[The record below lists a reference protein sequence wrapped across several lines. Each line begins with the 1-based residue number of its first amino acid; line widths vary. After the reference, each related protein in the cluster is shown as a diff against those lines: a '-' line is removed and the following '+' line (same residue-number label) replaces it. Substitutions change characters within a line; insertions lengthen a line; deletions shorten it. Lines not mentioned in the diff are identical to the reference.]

1 MKFEFEN
8 NSPVDIPAANP
19 VAISSRIDVTNVNGK
34 LENVTVSLDIDH
46 TYTNDLRIA
55 LVAPN
60 GQRVVLVDREGGS
73 GNNFHNTTFDDR
85 STSSIRRA
93 LPPFTGRFSPDQ
105 PLSEFQGIEVN
116 GPWTLEVNDAAALDG
131 GILQGWSLNMM
142 VDQGI
147 RSEFEIGVRFLG
159 GLTRSQRDIFESAAA
174 RWSEVIIGDL
184 PQVGGTDIGTVDD
197 VVIDA
202 QGESIDGAGR
212 ILGQAAPTLIRSNG
226 FLPIRGTMSFD
237 TADLA
242 QLEANGGLFNVIV
255 HEMGH
260 VLGMGTLWGRL
271 GLVRGIGSSNPT
283 FLGRNANREFRSLI
297 GGVSRG
303 VPVEN
308 MGGPGTAGGHWRET
322 VFGHELMT
330 GFLDPG
336 VNPISRMTIAALQD
350 MGYVVN
356 PDAADRYSL
365 PGSRLLSIMGADAP
379 NHPCCGCGNHNPTA
393 QVHCG

>member
-1 MKFEFEN
+1 L
-8 NSPVDIPAANP
+8 SQ
-19 VAISSRIDVTNVNGK
+19 
-34 LENVTVSLDIDH
+34 L
-46 TYTNDLRIA
+46 ND
-55 LVAPN
+55 
-60 GQRVVLVDREGGS
+60 S
-73 GNNFHNTTFDDR
+73 
-85 STSSIRRA
+85 
-93 LPPFTGRFSPDQ
+93 
-105 PLSEFQGIEVN
+105 EVN
-116 GPWTLEVNDAAALDG
+116 GTWTLEVNDAAALDG
-131 GILQGWSLNMM
+131 GVLQDWSLSMM

-147 RSEFEIGVRFLG
+147 RSEFEIGVRFGG

-184 PQVGGTDIGTVDD
+184 PEVGGTDIGTVDD

-202 QGESIDGAGR
+202 AGERIDGAGR
-212 ILGQAAPTLIRSNG
+212 ILGQASPTLIRSNG

-260 VLGMGTLWGRL
+260 VLGVGTLWQRL
-271 GLVRGIGSSNPT
+271 GLLQGAGTSNPT
-283 FLGRNANREFRSLI
+283 FLGRNASQEFRTLM
-297 GGVSRG
+297 GGITRG

-308 MGGPGTAGGHWRET
+308 TGGPGTAGGHWRET

-336 VNPISRMTIAALQD
+336 INPISRMTIASLQD

-365 PGSRLLSIMGADAP
+365 PGFQQLSIMGS
-379 NHPCCGCGNHNPTA
+379 NVQNCPCCGCGHNNPTA